1 MLPAGGVGAVMC
13 EIEHPEV
20 AAIQRTGY
28 PSWIECENKDTM
40 AELKE
45 YATEY
50 ALEIIKWL
58 LDGYPGIIREFSE
71 YDTRNG
77 ATNYQ
82 DWMNRGIWS
91 WLYGNYNKT
100 AHMGN

>member
-1 MLPAGGVGAVMC
+1 MRMMD
-13 EIEHPEV
+13 IEHPDV

-28 PSWIECENKDTM
+28 PSWIECENKHTM

-71 YDTRNG
+71 YATGYG
-77 ATNYQ
+77 ATTYQ
-82 DWMNRGIWS
+82 DWLN
-91 WLYGNYNKT
+91 
-100 AHMGN
+100 

>member
-1 MLPAGGVGAVMC
+1 MDRHGDPLWMPGVLAGCRRRDTGGGAMN
-13 EIEHPEV
+13 IPEHPDV

-71 YDTRNG
+71 YATGYG
-77 ATNYQ
+77 ATTYQ
-82 DWMNRGIWS
+82 DWLN
-91 WLYGNYNKT
+91 
-100 AHMGN
+100 